1 MQGTRAQ
8 TFTLEGVLAA
18 LVVLAGVGFAL
29 QAAVLSPGAGGAT
42 AEPVD
47 EADLDSVVTH
57 AAQNGSLKRAVL
69 FWNSGFHGASA
80 EEFYTSSLDTLG
92 NEPTFLRTLDTA
104 LDDTLGVNVV
114 VSYRDS
120 AGDRQRQRM
129 VYQGS
134 PGETSVRAATTLTL
148 YDDDVLYDSVE
159 QPTSTTVAP
168 SVFYAED
175 ASPGTNVYAVVE
187 VEVVVWQT

>member
-1 MQGTRAQ
+1 MMGTRAQ

-47 EADLDSVVTH
+47 EAKLDSVVSH

-69 FWNSGFHGASA
+69 FWSGGFHGASP
-80 EEFYTSSLDTLG
+80 EEFYTQSLDSLG
-92 NEPTFLRTLDTA
+92 TAPTFLGTLDTA

-114 VSYRDS
+114 VTYRDS
-120 AGDRQRQRM
+120 AGDRHRQRM

-134 PGETSVRAATTLTL
+134 PGETSVRSAATVTI
-148 YDDDVLYDSVE
+148 YHDDVLYDSSE
-159 QPTSTTVAP
+159 EPTSTTVDP

-175 ASPGTNVYAVVE
+175 ASSSTDVYAVVE